1 MIRLL
6 IADDHAIVRE
16 GLRRLL
22 GECPDMEV
30 REEASSGDEILSKL
44 DALDVDV
51 DVALLD
57 LSMPGPG
64 FFELMRH
71 LRERCPN
78 IAILVLSMQPED
90 MYAVRALRAGAAGY
104 VTKDHSPNELAK
116 AIRRVAS
123 GGRYISAELAES
135 LALGHGLDP
144 DSQGHAQLSNR
155 EFQVLCRI
163 GAGDSVKEVAAQL
176 DLSPKTVS
184 TYRSRILEKLSLET
198 TAELIRYAV
207 EHKLT

>member
-30 REEASSGDEILSKL
+30 REEASSGDEILAKL

-51 DVALLD
+51 ALID

-71 LRERCPN
+71 LHDRRPGV
-78 IAILVLSMQPED
+78 AILVLSMQPED

-104 VTKDHSPNELAK
+104 VTKDRSPSELAT
-116 AIRRVAS
+116 AIRRVAA
-123 GGRYISAELAES
+123 GGRYISADLAES

-144 DSQGHAQLSNR
+144 NRQGHDQLSNR

-163 GAGDSVKEVAAQL
+163 GAGDSVKEIAARL

-184 TYRSRILEKLSLET
+184 TYRTRILEKLELDT

-207 EHKLT
+207 EHKLA